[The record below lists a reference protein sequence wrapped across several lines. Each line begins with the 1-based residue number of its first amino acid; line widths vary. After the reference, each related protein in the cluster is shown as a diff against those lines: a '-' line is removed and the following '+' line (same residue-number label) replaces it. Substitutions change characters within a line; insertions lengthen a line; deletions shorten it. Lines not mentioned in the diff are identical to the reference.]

1 MPCFICGLAWGG
13 YGKLCTD
20 CVGVDKTDPYYYEI
34 PVSYKPPP
42 ETITLAS
49 PATLAKAVDYAFTLT
64 APPDMELTTEQFTA
78 SASKI
83 LKHGIS
89 SKYEHPT
96 RSAYVLEFTEK
107 GTPHIH
113 GVYTMANGRRITQK
127 YFKRY
132 WPLWDESIKLGHG
145 HRGGY
150 HQKARHSESY
160 EVYME
165 KEGII
170 ISC

>member
-1 MPCFICGLAWGG
+1 MPCIVCGLTWGG
-13 YGKLCTD
+13 YGKVCD
-20 CVGVDKTDPYYYEI
+20 MCNECDIGDPFRHLI
-34 PVSYKPPP
+34 PPKSLPK
-42 ETITLAS
+42 ETITLA
-49 PATLAKAVDYAFTLT
+49 PAAPAKEIDYAFTLT
-64 APPDMELTTEQFTA
+64 APPDMELTAEQFT
-78 SASKI
+78 SAAEKI

-89 SKYEHPT
+89 SRYEHPT

-113 GVYTMANGRRITQK
+113 GVYRMANGRRITQK

-132 WPLWDESIKLGHG
+132 WILWDESVKLGHG

-165 KEGII
+165 KEGIKI
-170 ISC
+170 LC